1 MVVLLESR
9 EKLER
14 EVEFFHRKLKA
25 SIDLR
30 ATFLKDSID
39 DLKDRIDTQIKNL
52 GIGPF
57 GEAIKNAYKNAVD
70 EWYKQFL
77 DELQRTLKQGIDER
91 VFKFKETINQ
101 VLNSIESQ
109 YTTKIESLESELQE
123 KQNKIA
129 ELENKIA
136 ELENEIAQL
145 KAQLQSQVESE
156 ANPEEG

>member
-1 MVVLLESR
+1 MVLLESR

-57 GEAIKNAYKNAVD
+57 GEAIKNAYKTAVD

-77 DELQRTLKQGIDER
+77 NELQRTLKKGIDDR
-91 VFKFKETINQ
+91 VFRFKETINQ
-101 VLNSIESQ
+101 VLDSIESQ
-109 YTTKIESLESELQE
+109 YATKIDSLEAELQE
-123 KQNKIA
+123 KQNKIT
-129 ELENKIA
+129 ELEARIA
-136 ELENEIAQL
+136 ELENEITQL
-145 KAQLQSQVESE
+145 KAKLQTHEPGEESS
-156 ANPEEG
+156 EE

>member
-1 MVVLLESR
+1 MSLLESR
-9 EKLER
+9 ERLER

-39 DLKDRIDTQIKNL
+39 DLNDRIDTQVRNL

-77 DELQRTLKQGIDER
+77 EDLQRTLKNGIDER
-91 VFKFKETINQ
+91 IFKFRETINQ
-101 VLNSIESQ
+101 VLDSLESQ
-109 YTTKIESLESELQE
+109 YTDKIDALETQLQE
-123 KQNKIA
+123 KQRKIT
-129 ELENKIA
+129 ELESRIT
-136 ELENEIAQL
+136 ELENEITQL
-145 KAQLQSQVESE
+145 KSKLQQQKDNDSTSDI
-156 ANPEEG
+156 

>member
-1 MVVLLESR
+1 MESR

-77 DELQRTLKQGIDER
+77 DELQRTLKRGIDER
-91 VFKFKETINQ
+91 VFRFKETINQ
-101 VLNSIESQ
+101 VLDSVESQ
-109 YTTKIESLESELQE
+109 YTAKIDTLEAELREKQSKITELESR
-123 KQNKIA
+123 IA
-129 ELENKIA
+129 ELEK
-136 ELENEIAQL
+136 EISQL
-145 KAQLQSQVESE
+145 KAQLQTQVTSE
-156 ANPEEG
+156 DKMEE